1 MTELVAAGAA
11 LGAVWDMYRRATGE
25 SFLPTVAL
33 GVLAVLIVWGWRSPK
48 LPWFTGRVA
57 LAVVAVLV
65 LLLTAVVLLVEIQR
79 QGG

>member
-1 MTELVAAGAA
+1 MNLVAMGAA
-11 LGAVWDMYRRATGE
+11 LAAVWDLYRRATGD

-33 GVLAVLIVWGWRSPK
+33 GVLAVLIVWGWRSPR

-65 LLLTAVVLLVEIQR
+65 LLLVAVVALAELQR
-79 QGG
+79 IGN